1 MTLRVIEEHET
12 EYAKLKLV
20 ADMLTIYSPNKA
32 KYIVGVTYFD
42 FGQDWKWTTII
53 RKNFHECQIL
63 SPREWELIVASETID
78 DLFNVVYEITNDK
91 YNMDYT
97 EREVE

>member
-42 FGQDWKWTTII
+42 FGQIG
-53 RKNFHECQIL
+53 RAH
-63 SPREWELIVASETID
+63 V
-78 DLFNVVYEITNDK
+78 
-91 YNMDYT
+91 
-97 EREVE
+97 